1 MASALTS
8 CHTEVFPGSMTGEPM
23 FTARAVVV
31 LPEGLSTDELR
42 EQLERIA
49 NDIMVDLTLEETDDS
64 VTGSH

>member
-1 MASALTS
+1 
-8 CHTEVFPGSMTGEPM
+8 MTGEPM

-64 VTGSH
+64 VTGCH